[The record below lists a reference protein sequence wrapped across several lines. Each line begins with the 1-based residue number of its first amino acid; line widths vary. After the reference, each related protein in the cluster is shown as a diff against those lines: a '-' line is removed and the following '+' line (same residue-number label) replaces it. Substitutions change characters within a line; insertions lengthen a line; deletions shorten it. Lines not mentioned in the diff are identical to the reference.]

1 MKDFYIAHEDEI
13 KAGKTT
19 DVYFIRTKKILK
31 AKGIHKKV
39 FADVST
45 TSLPKGRKWGVLAGI
60 EEVAKL
66 LEGLP
71 VNVYAMPEGTI
82 FHPYEPVLQIEGY
95 YKEFGI
101 YETALLGMLSQ
112 ASGIAT
118 AALRVKIAANF
129 KPVYSFGIRHM
140 HPAIA
145 PMIDRAA
152 FIGGCD
158 GVSGVLGAELIGEKP
173 VGTMPHALI

>member
-13 KAGKTT
+13 KSGKTT
-19 DVYFIRTKKILK
+19 DVYFIRTKKILEE
-31 AKGIHKKV
+31 KGIHKKV
-39 FADVST
+39 FADIST
-45 TSLPKGRKWGVLAGI
+45 TSLPKGWNWGVLAGV

-66 LEGLP
+66 LEGHP
-71 VNVYAMPEGTI
+71 VNVYSMPEGTI
-82 FHPYEPVLQIEGY
+82 FHPFESVMQIEGY

-101 YETALLGMLSQ
+101 FETALLGMLSQ

-118 AALRVKIAANF
+118 AALRTKIAAKF

-145 PMIDRAA
+145 PM
-152 FIGGCD
+152 
-158 GVSGVLGAELIGEKP
+158 
-173 VGTMPHALI
+173 

>member
-1 MKDFYIAHEDEI
+1 MRDFYIAHEEDI
-13 KAGKTT
+13 RAGKTT
-19 DVYFIRTKKILK
+19 DVYFIRTQKILRE
-31 AKGIHKKV
+31 KGIRKKV

-45 TSLPKGRKWGVLAGI
+45 TSLPHGWKWGGVLAGGI

-82 FHPYEPVLQIEGY
+82 FHPPYEPVLQIEGY
-95 YKEFGI
+95 YDEFGI

-118 AALRVKIAANF
+118 AALRVKIAAKF

-145 PMIDRAA
+145 PMIDRSA

-158 GVSGVLGAELIGEKP
+158 GVSGVLGGRR
-173 VGTMPHALI
+173 

>member
-1 MKDFYIAHEDEI
+1 M
-13 KAGKTT
+13 G
-19 DVYFIRTKKILK
+19 
-31 AKGIHKKV
+31 
-39 FADVST
+39 
-45 TSLPKGRKWGVLAGI
+45 GVLAGI
-60 EEVAKL
+60 EEVARL

-71 VNVYAMPEGTI
+71 VNVYAMPEGGTV

-95 YKEFGI
+95 YEDFGI

-118 AALRVKIAANF
+118 AALRTKIAAKF

-145 PMIDRAA
+145 PMIDRSA

-158 GVSGVLGAELIGEKP
+158 GVSGVLGAEMMGGKSPLGRCP
-173 VGTMPHALI
+173 PTRSSSWSATR

>member
-1 MKDFYIAHEDEI
+1 
-13 KAGKTT
+13 
-19 DVYFIRTKKILK
+19 
-31 AKGIHKKV
+31 
-39 FADVST
+39 
-45 TSLPKGRKWGVLAGI
+45 
-60 EEVAKL
+60 
-66 LEGLP
+66 
-71 VNVYAMPEGTI
+71 MPEGTI

-95 YKEFGI
+95 YDEFGI

-118 AALRVKIAANF
+118 AALRIKIAAKF

-145 PMIDRAA
+145 PMIDRSA

-158 GVSGVLGAELIGEKP
+158 GVSGVLGAEMIGEKP
-173 VGTMPHALI
+173 VGTMPHALILTIGDQVKAWKYYDEVMPPKSRGRHLWIPYATRSLRP

>member
-1 MKDFYIAHEDEI
+1 
-13 KAGKTT
+13 
-19 DVYFIRTKKILK
+19 
-31 AKGIHKKV
+31 
-39 FADVST
+39 
-45 TSLPKGRKWGVLAGI
+45 
-60 EEVAKL
+60 
-66 LEGLP
+66 
-71 VNVYAMPEGTI
+71 MPEGGTV

-95 YKEFGI
+95 YEDFGI

-118 AALRVKIAANF
+118 AALRTKIAAKF

-145 PMIDRAA
+145 PMIDRSA

-158 GVSGVLGAELIGEKP
+158 GVSGVLGAEMMGEKP
-173 VGTMPHALI
+173 VGRCPPTRSSSWSATR